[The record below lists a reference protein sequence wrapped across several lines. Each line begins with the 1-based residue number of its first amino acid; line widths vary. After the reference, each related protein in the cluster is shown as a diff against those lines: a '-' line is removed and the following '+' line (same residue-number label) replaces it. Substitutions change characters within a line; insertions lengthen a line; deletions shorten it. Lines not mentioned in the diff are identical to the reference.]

1 MNEALISEFARNE
14 ACGKRADAAPL
25 RPVLWS
31 ELTARLAAMRDLR
44 QSLSG
49 ASPGLRANFSSLTS
63 PSHQAG
69 NALTDFAD
77 ISEGPE
83 HGGTKVNTWVQ
94 DINSKALANGKGP
107 APNSLVELNSV
118 TPATES

>member
-49 ASPGLRANFSSLTS
+49 ASRGLRANFSSLATLG
-63 PSHQAG
+63 HQTG
-69 NALTDFAD
+69 SALTDFAD
-77 ISEGPE
+77 LSEGSE
-83 HGGTKVNTWVQ
+83 HGGTRVNVWVQ
-94 DINSKALANGKGP
+94 DINPKALADGKGP
-107 APNSLVELNSV
+107 APNSLVELNCV